1 MLYKVTPTNDNLTLP
16 SSVEADK
23 SVTKSLMAYFYKTND
38 PVLPGLF
45 TKSDTPGLSSTWSDR
60 IFGSKS
66 TSISIPQTHSMKL
79 KPLPPR
85 SKTTQ
90 ALDTTDHHAG
100 IHGPLPQ
107 PSIPPADF
115 SGAPSIPLTPPS
127 MPPASLTPSATL
139 PQPSISPA
147 SSVNTTTTTTGTPG
161 ATDAHSAFEELRFCI
176 LSGDNLGLLVII
188 SPFIAWSIMLI
199 VHFGIYWYNY
209 ATLLVLDLQQRK
221 G

>member
-45 TKSDTPGLSSTWSDR
+45 TKSDTPGSSSTWSDR
-60 IFGSKS
+60 FFGSKS
-66 TSISIPQTHSMKL
+66 TSTQIPQPPSMKL
-79 KPLPPR
+79 KPLAPR
-85 SKTTQ
+85 SKTTE
-90 ALDTTDHHAG
+90 ALSMDHYGG
-100 IHGPLPQ
+100 IHEPFPA
-107 PSIPPADF
+107 PNIPPATF
-115 SGAPSIPLTPPS
+115 SEAPSIPLTPPS

-139 PQPSISPA
+139 PQPTLAPVTP
-147 SSVNTTTTTTGTPG
+147 SVNTTTTTTGTPG
-161 ATDAHSAFEELRFCI
+161 TTDAHSAFEELRFCI